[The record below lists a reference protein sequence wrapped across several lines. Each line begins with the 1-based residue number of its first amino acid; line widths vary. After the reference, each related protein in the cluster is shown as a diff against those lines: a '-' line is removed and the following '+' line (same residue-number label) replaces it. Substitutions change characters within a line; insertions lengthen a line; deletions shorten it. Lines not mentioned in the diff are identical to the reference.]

1 MMSSKN
7 WKCKNQNSNI
17 NQSHTVKENYLQGV
31 YIENLS
37 EHKVSSIEEAYMLY
51 IYGL

>member
-1 MMSSKN
+1 MTSKSG
-7 WKCKNQNSNI
+7 KFKSQHSNI
-17 NQSHTVKENYLQGV
+17 NQNHTVKENYLQGV